1 MNKKNLSSI
10 WHRCQ
15 RGFSLVELMVAMAL
29 GLIILGAVGY
39 LYLGSRQTFRTTDA
53 IARIQENAR
62 YALQIVAHDVRM
74 AGYVGCANLSA
85 GGTNTIAT
93 PLAAT
98 PLTSA
103 NAINGWDAGAAAAA
117 FGGIS
122 RPAGDVISITGAFG
136 SDVNLLVPVSGS
148 ASLKI
153 NGNPLKITAGDVL
166 LVGDCRRADIF
177 AATGVAAAAGTV
189 TIAHGSANN
198 TTPILAGTYDTT
210 AVVMKLEQYTYFIG
224 TNPSGGRSLFRNSLS
239 EGTVE
244 VADNVWDM
252 QILYAIDANGDGS
265 ADSATGYIPAGSVT
279 NWSQVVS
286 ARISLLLVSQDNVL
300 STPQTYT
307 FFGDTSTAPSSFTP
321 GAGAPDR
328 LRMHQVFTTTV
339 GVRNRLAYGA

>member
-1 MNKKNLSSI
+1 MSTKNLSSI

-15 RGFSLVELMVAMAL
+15 RGFSLVELMVAMTL

-74 AGYVGCANLSA
+74 AGYVGCVNLSA
-85 GGTNTIAT
+85 GTTNTTAT
-93 PLAAT
+93 PTLAPA
-98 PLTSA
+98 LTAA
-103 NAINGWDAGAAAAA
+103 NAITGLDTGAGAAS
-117 FGGIS
+117 FGGIV
-122 RPAGDVISITGAFG
+122 RPAGDAISVMGAFG
-136 SDVNLLVPVSGS
+136 ADVNLLVPVTGT
-148 ASLKI
+148 ANLKVTVNSL
-153 NGNPLKITAGDVL
+153 NFAAGDVL
-166 LVGDCRRADIF
+166 VVGSCGSADIF
-177 AATGVAAAAGTV
+177 GATTV
-189 TIAHGSANN
+189 SASSGIITIAHGSANN
-198 TTPILAGTYDTT
+198 TTPILKGTYDTT
-210 AVVMKLEQYTYFIG
+210 ALVMKLEQYTYFIG
-224 TNPSGGRSLFRNSLS
+224 TNPSGGRSLYRNSLS

-252 QILYAIDANGDGS
+252 QILYGVDTNGDGS
-265 ADSATGYIPAGSVT
+265 ADGAYIPAGSVT